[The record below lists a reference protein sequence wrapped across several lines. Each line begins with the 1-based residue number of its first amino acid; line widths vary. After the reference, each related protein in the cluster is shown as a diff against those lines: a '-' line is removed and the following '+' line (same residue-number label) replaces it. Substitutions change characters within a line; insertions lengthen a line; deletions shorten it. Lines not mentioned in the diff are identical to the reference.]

1 MARMLPEH
9 CPAAKAGAPIVTA
22 ERVLFERLS
31 RELSSGWTVIHDC
44 AVHAQGHEGTV
55 EFVLINGSYGLA
67 LLGVAEPD
75 EEADPDL
82 AVAAMRTMLNEIG
95 FTRRF
100 RGDLAVVART
110 LRAEETDGLAEIVE
124 ALFAKRAVSTVN
136 DPTWPEWLVEHLTP
150 AAKTPPAAA
159 SRRQRA
165 GIAPAPQ
172 LRAPTREDAWR
183 VSGAVG
189 VRPVPVPLTAP
200 GAPAS
205 AVDATMHV
213 APDPLLVS
221 QAARRRSSSLPA
233 MGFAII
239 VVTLVL
245 TGMALLS
252 HGNGPGP
259 RSVATMPAA
268 NAPAPAA
275 PSQ

>member
-1 MARMLPEH
+1 MARMLPGH
-9 CPAAKAGAPIVTA
+9 CPVAKAGAPIVTA
-22 ERVLFERLS
+22 ERILFERLS
-31 RELSSGWTVIHDC
+31 RELNSGWTVIHDC
-44 AVHAQGHEGTV
+44 AVHAHDNEGTV

-67 LLGVAEPD
+67 LLGIAEPD
-75 EEADPDL
+75 EEAAPDL
-82 AVAAMRTMLNEIG
+82 AITAMRTMLNEIG

-100 RGDLAVVART
+100 RGDLAIVART
-110 LRAEETDGLAEIVE
+110 LRPDETGGLADIVE

-136 DPTWPEWLVEHLTP
+136 DPTWPEWLVEHLAP
-150 AAKTPPAAA
+150 AAKTPAAA
-159 SRRQRA
+159 AAAPRRQQA
-165 GIAPAPQ
+165 GIAPVPQ

-189 VRPVPVPLTAP
+189 VRPVPVPLPAP
-200 GAPAS
+200 GAAAS

-221 QAARRRSSSLPA
+221 QAARRRPSSLPA

-239 VVTLVL
+239 VVSLVL

-259 RSVATMPAA
+259 RSVATMPAT
-268 NAPAPAA
+268 